1 MRYFFWF
8 GLVLFACAVALHLST
23 FVPDREPLPME
34 LLFPLFVFTFVLFF
48 LAIVIIK
55 RNKPFGSSTR
65 PWKEILA
72 AVPRWVPAGLI
83 VLMSYTG
90 FNFFYSL
97 WHLNG
102 NLTPEIKD
110 GHYVLHNHGQVVR
123 ELTQAQYW
131 QHKAWQ
137 LRGFS
142 MHPIMFLAVSLAVI
156 WGHLRD
162 KVQGATN
169 GVNRFS

>member
-8 GLVLFACAVALHLST
+8 GIVLFACAVALHLST

-55 RNKPFGSSTR
+55 RNKPFGTSSQS
-65 PWKEILA
+65 WKEIYHN
-72 AVPRWVPAGLI
+72 VPSWVPA
-83 VLMSYTG
+83 VLVALMAYTF
-90 FNFFYSL
+90 FNFFFTL
-97 WHLNG
+97 WHLNE
-102 NLTPEIKD
+102 NHTPEIRN
-110 GHYVLHNHGQVVR
+110 GRYVLHDHGQVVR
-123 ELTQAQYW
+123 ELTKAQYW

-142 MHPIMFLAVSLAVI
+142 MHPIMFLAVSLAVL
-156 WGHLRD
+156 WGHLREKD
-162 KVQGATN
+162 QGTLN
-169 GVNRFS
+169 GMNHFS